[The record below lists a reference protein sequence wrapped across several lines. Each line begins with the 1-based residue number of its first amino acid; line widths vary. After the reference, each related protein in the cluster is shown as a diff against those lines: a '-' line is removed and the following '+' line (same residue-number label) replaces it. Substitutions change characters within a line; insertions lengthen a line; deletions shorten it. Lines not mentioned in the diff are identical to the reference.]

1 MPNNNLPTI
10 AQLQDPAW
18 LKSQSQRVQSQ
29 VFRATEGRHRAKNDV
44 VKLNSNYVQR
54 RAADKRWRETH
65 PDLYLQQQQ
74 QPPAATTTTGGNTT
88 SNGGGGQGQNVRFD
102 QRISKFDR
110 ARGTS
115 AGGVTQSGTPLSDQR
130 DATAEA
136 RDSAATTTPRP
147 STGGSVIG
155 TTSSMGA
162 ANTRSPFNTPATPP
176 AWLTPAPSQPWL
188 PNANTNRNTG
198 NGGGN
203 TPRLPSGLPNGVPN
217 WALPAAPRIP
227 SGLPTNQIPS
237 GIPAPSIPVVQ
248 GPRLPRQPN
257 TGGAIGVPGGLSQS
271 QQQANMPRLQA
282 MGLSYPANVMQG
294 GSYVPSY
301 NGGPG
306 GTYTDPN
313 GRRYYVTGSGQ
324 FMYMGDPSQAVVGQ
338 PAISQAAQNLRY
350 MATYSPMGVLPS
362 TPSTFGS
369 YYGGGFGGGYGGGGG
384 GGYTSYD
391 PYNSNPS
398 WYNNM
403 DLTAWNIQ

>member
-1 MPNNNLPTI
+1 MAYNNLPTI

-88 SNGGGGQGQNVRFD
+88 SNGGGGQGQNVRFNQKID
-102 QRISKFDR
+102 KMDR
-110 ARGTS
+110 RAQAQQQTTATS
-115 AGGVTQSGTPLSDQR
+115 DRR
-130 DATAEA
+130 DAIGDA
-136 RDSAATTTPRP
+136 RDAGAPTTTPRAP
-147 STGGSVIG
+147 SI
-155 TTSSMGA
+155 
-162 ANTRSPFNTPATPP
+162 FNTPAAP
-176 AWLTPAPSQPWL
+176 AWLTPTPSQPWL
-188 PNANTNRNTG
+188 PNANTNTG
-198 NGGGN
+198 SNGGGN

-248 GPRLPRQPN
+248 GPRLPRQPI
-257 TGGAIGVPGGLSQS
+257 TGGGSIGVPGGLSQS

-282 MGLSYPANVMQG
+282 MGLNYPANVMQG

-324 FMYMGDPSQAVVGQ
+324 FMYMGDPAQAVVGQ

-362 TPSTFGS
+362 SAPSTFGS

>member
-10 AQLQDPAW
+10 SQLQDPAW
-18 LKSQSQRVQSQ
+18 LKSQSQRVQSA
-29 VFRATEGRHRAKNDV
+29 VFRATEGKHRAKNDV

-54 RAADKRWRETH
+54 RAADKRWKETH

-136 RDSAATTTPRP
+136 RDSAATPAPRP
-147 STGGSVIG
+147 STSGSVIG
-155 TTSSMGA
+155 ATSSMGA
-162 ANTRSPFNTPATPP
+162 APDWWTRATSRLNNLGTPSSLGGNTMMPYNQSTATGSPTVAPNWWTPP
-176 AWLTPAPSQPWL
+176 APRNSRPA
-188 PNANTNRNTG
+188 
-198 NGGGN
+198 
-203 TPRLPSGLPNGVPN
+203 
-217 WALPAAPRIP
+217 
-227 SGLPTNQIPS
+227 
-237 GIPAPSIPVVQ
+237 
-248 GPRLPRQPN
+248 
-257 TGGAIGVPGGLSQS
+257 GAIGVPGGLSQS

-282 MGLSYPANVMQG
+282 MALSYPANVMQG

-324 FMYMGDPSQAVVGQ
+324 FMYMGDPAQAVVGQ

-362 TPSTFGS
+362 SAPSTFGS